1 MSAGISRRERIRI
14 AATERIA
21 RGGIDALRLQDV
33 ARDAEVTLQLL
44 TYHFPNRA
52 ALIAA
57 ALEHAAEL
65 APSTNLLRAEE
76 SGSALEHL
84 RAALRAEFDASG
96 AVRRLNLVWNEVAAL
111 PVTGEGDAPREVLG
125 RVTSSWDDQV
135 MIGVLRCMVEGSMP
149 QHPAPREVASALTSG
164 VEGLSQ
170 SWLAGLI
177 DVERARGLLDRLL
190 DSYAS
195 EV

>member
-14 AATERIA
+14 AATELIA

-96 AVRRLNLVWNEVAAL
+96 AVR
-111 PVTGEGDAPREVLG
+111 
-125 RVTSSWDDQV
+125 
-135 MIGVLRCMVEGSMP
+135 
-149 QHPAPREVASALTSG
+149 
-164 VEGLSQ
+164 LS
-170 SWLAGLI
+170 LI
-177 DVERARGLLDRLL
+177 HI
-190 DSYAS
+190 
-195 EV
+195 